1 MIDSTSHS
9 DRTPRADNTSQTPF
23 KVPVNRA
30 GTDQFSAPN
39 SALLRAALAAYPEV
53 RPEVVAR
60 GRMLAADPG
69 YPPPEVLRKIG
80 AIILRAPDLS
90 ADES

>member
-1 MIDSTSHS
+1 
-9 DRTPRADNTSQTPF
+9 
-23 KVPVNRA
+23 
-30 GTDQFSAPN
+30 
-39 SALLRAALAAYPEV
+39 
-53 RPEVVAR
+53 
-60 GRMLAADPG
+60 MLAADPG